1 MTSLCWLSW
10 LKSTRT
16 LLCVNNDEPYIHYI
30 AENVQNYRRCLLQR
44 NHCYMDNL
52 VVSVIVLFGVFV
64 AIKRIST
71 AA

>member
-30 AENVQNYRRCLLQR
+30 AENVQKCRRCLLQR